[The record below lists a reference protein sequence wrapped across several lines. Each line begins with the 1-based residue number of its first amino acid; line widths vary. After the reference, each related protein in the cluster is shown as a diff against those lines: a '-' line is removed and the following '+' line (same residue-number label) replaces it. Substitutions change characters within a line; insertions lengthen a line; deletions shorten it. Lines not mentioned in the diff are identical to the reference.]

1 MSSSVTSWARIFY
14 RKYSSH
20 CIWFKKLEIGNLE
33 YNPPMSIPRFIVIDV
48 VPPHTHVEDSQK
60 RLEETIQLIHT
71 LTGGVGIVSHIIQ
84 QRIHPDQTT
93 YVGKGKVEEL
103 FDLVKRERIDTLV
116 LNDIVSA
123 NQVYN
128 LKMALWK
135 ADPDVAVWDRVDLIL
150 KIFQKHA
157 RTAEGKLQIE
167 LAAMQHM
174 GPRIYGMGMIMSRQG
189 GGVGTR
195 GIGETNTERMKRH
208 WRDAMREVKLKLEK
222 FQKDQTTRIQKRR
235 EQGVRT
241 VAIVGYT
248 NAGKTTLFNA
258 LTGKHKLEKD
268 VLFATL
274 DSATG
279 YLKHQAN
286 GEWRMA
292 NGSVHSPILVSDT
305 IGFIKNLPPK
315 LIQAFRSTL
324 METVNADLLV
334 HVVDASDPDIE
345 EKIETVQRTLRDLGV
360 EDKPAIMVLNK
371 VDLPPGADMQ
381 KIKDIIQV
389 YKPVCLAAND
399 SDSTKTLGQKIAE
412 SLQQ

>member
-1 MSSSVTSWARIFY
+1 
-14 RKYSSH
+14 
-20 CIWFKKLEIGNLE
+20 
-33 YNPPMSIPRFIVIDV
+33 MSIPRFIVIDV
-48 VPPHTHVEDSQK
+48 VPPHTHIDESKK

-71 LTGGVGIVSHIIQ
+71 LTGGKGIIRHIVQ
-84 QRIHPDQTT
+84 QRIHTDQTT

-103 FDLVKRERIDTLV
+103 FELVKKENVDTLV
-116 LNDIVSA
+116 LNDIVSS

-135 ADPDVAVWDRVDLIL
+135 ADPDIVVWDRVDLIL

-157 RTAEGKLQIE
+157 KTAEGKLQIE

-174 GPRIYGMGMIMSRQG
+174 GPRIFGMGMIMSRQG

-208 WRDAMREVKLKLEK
+208 WRDAMREVRQKLEK
-222 FQKDQTTRIQKRR
+222 FQKNQQTRIEKRQ
-235 EQGVRT
+235 EQGIKT

-248 NAGKTTLFNA
+248 NAGKTTLFNM
-258 LTGKHKLEKD
+258 LTGKAKLEKD

-274 DSATG
+274 DSSTG
-279 YLKHQAN
+279 YLKHSVQ
-286 GEWRMA
+286 
-292 NGSVHSPILVSDT
+292 GSKFKVQSEEETMQDNVSFKPYNLTNLQPILVSDT

-315 LIQAFRSTL
+315 LVQAFRSTL
-324 METVNADLLV
+324 LETVNADLLV

-360 EDKPAIMVLNK
+360 EDKPTIMVLNK
-371 VDLPPGADMQ
+371 FDLPPATDIQ

-389 YKPVCLAAND
+389 YKPVCV
-399 SDSTKTLGQKIAE
+399 SVKETDSTKALTERIVA
-412 SLQQ
+412 SLQK

>member
-1 MSSSVTSWARIFY
+1 
-14 RKYSSH
+14 
-20 CIWFKKLEIGNLE
+20 
-33 YNPPMSIPRFIVIDV
+33 
-48 VPPHTHVEDSQK
+48 
-60 RLEETIQLIHT
+60 LEETIQLIHT

>member
-1 MSSSVTSWARIFY
+1 MKT
-14 RKYSSH
+14 
-20 CIWFKKLEIGNLE
+20 
-33 YNPPMSIPRFIVIDV
+33 PRFIVIDV
-48 VPPHTHVEDSQK
+48 VPPHTHTDESKK

-71 LTGGVGIVSHIIQ
+71 LTGGKGDIRHIVQ

-93 YVGKGKVEEL
+93 YVGKGKVTEL
-103 FDLVKRERIDTLV
+103 FDLVKKEAIDTLV
-116 LNDIVSA
+116 LNDIVSS

-128 LKMALWK
+128 LKMALWD
-135 ADPDVAVWDRVDLIL
+135 ADPDVTVWDRVDLIL

-174 GPRIYGMGMIMSRQG
+174 GPRIFGMGMIMSRQG

-208 WRDAMREVKLKLEK
+208 WRDAMREVRLKLEK
-222 FQKDQTTRIQKRR
+222 YQSNQQTRIEKRQ
-235 EQGVRT
+235 EKGIKT

-248 NAGKTTLFNA
+248 NAGKTTLFNM
-258 LTGKHKLEKD
+258 LTGKAKLEKD

-279 YLKHQAN
+279 YLKYKAQSQKTEN
-286 GEWRMA
+286 RDDSSFQPY
-292 NGSVHSPILVSDT
+292 NLTNIQPILISDT

-315 LIQAFRSTL
+315 LVQAFRSTL
-324 METVNADLLV
+324 LETVNADLLV

-360 EDKPAIMVLNK
+360 EDKPTIMVLNK
-371 VDLPPGADMQ
+371 FDLPPATDIQ
-381 KIKDIIQV
+381 KIKDIMQV
-389 YKPVCLAAND
+389 YKPFCVSVKEA
-399 SDSTKTLGQKIAE
+399 DSTKGLTEKIVQTLQR
-412 SLQQ
+412 

>member
-1 MSSSVTSWARIFY
+1 
-14 RKYSSH
+14 
-20 CIWFKKLEIGNLE
+20 
-33 YNPPMSIPRFIVIDV
+33 MSIPRFIVIDV

-235 EQGVRT
+235 EQGIRT

-279 YLKHQAN
+279 YLKYQTLNSKLETRTGEDVLAN
-286 GEWRMA
+286 S
-292 NGSVHSPILVSDT
+292 SVHSPFAISAKGGSASGGRHSPILISDT

-345 EKIETVQRTLRDLGV
+345 EKIETVQRTLHDLGV
-360 EDKPAIMVLNK
+360 EDKPTIMVLNK

-389 YKPVCLAAND
+389 YKPVCLSAND
-399 SDSTKTLGQKIAE
+399 SDSTKTLGQKIVE
-412 SLQQ
+412 TLQLRK

>member
-1 MSSSVTSWARIFY
+1 MSAQ
-14 RKYSSH
+14 
-20 CIWFKKLEIGNLE
+20 
-33 YNPPMSIPRFIVIDV
+33 IPRFIVIDV
-48 VPPHTHVEDSQK
+48 VPPHTRIAESEK
-60 RLEETIQLIHT
+60 RLQETIQLIHT
-71 LTGGVGIVSHIIQ
+71 LTGGKGIIRHIVQ

-93 YVGKGKVEEL
+93 YVGKGKVAEL
-103 FDLVKRERIDTLV
+103 FELVKREPVDTLV
-116 LNDIVSA
+116 LNDIVSS

-128 LKMALWK
+128 LKMALWD
-135 ADPDVAVWDRVDLIL
+135 ADPDITVWDRVDLIL

-174 GPRIYGMGMIMSRQG
+174 GPRIFGMGMILSRQG

-208 WRDAMREVKLKLEK
+208 WRDAMREVRLKLAK
-222 FQKDQTTRIQKRR
+222 YQNNQQTRIEKRQER
-235 EQGVRT
+235 GIKT

-248 NAGKTTLFNA
+248 NAGKTTLFNT
-258 LTGKHKLEKD
+258 LTGKAKLEKD

-279 YLKHQAN
+279 YLKQFK
-286 GEWRMA
+286 
-292 NGSVHSPILVSDT
+292 VHSSQFMDKNKDAELYSIHELSTMNHAPILVSDT

-315 LIQAFRSTL
+315 LVQAFRSTL
-324 METVNADLLV
+324 LETVNADLLV

-360 EDKPAIMVLNK
+360 EDKPTIMVLNK
-371 VDLPPGADMQ
+371 FDLPPGADIQ
-381 KIKDIIQV
+381 KIKDIIHV
-389 YKPVCLAAND
+389 YQPVCVSVKEA
-399 SDSTKTLGQKIAE
+399 DSTKTLTEKIVT
-412 SLQQ
+412 SL

>member
-1 MSSSVTSWARIFY
+1 MTTPSFV
-14 RKYSSH
+14 
-20 CIWFKKLEIGNLE
+20 
-33 YNPPMSIPRFIVIDV
+33 VIDV
-48 VPPHTHVEDSQK
+48 VPPHTHTDESKK

-71 LTGGVGIVSHIIQ
+71 LTGGKGIIRHIVQ

-103 FDLVKRERIDTLV
+103 FDLVKRESIDTLV
-116 LNDIVSA
+116 LNDIVSS

-135 ADPDVAVWDRVDLIL
+135 ADPDIVVWDRVDLIL

-174 GPRIYGMGMIMSRQG
+174 GPRIFGMGMIMSRQG

-208 WRDAMREVKLKLEK
+208 WRDAMREVRLKLEK
-222 FQKDQTTRIQKRR
+222 FQKNQQTRIEKRQ
-235 EQGVRT
+235 EQGIKT

-248 NAGKTTLFNA
+248 NAGKTTLFNM
-258 LTGKHKLEKD
+258 LTGKAKLEKD

-279 YLKHQAN
+279 YLKYKTQNSKSACPDAI
-286 GEWRMA
+286 GETLTKEDLSQSALGTW
-292 NGSVHSPILVSDT
+292 HSGLGTIPPILVSDT

-315 LIQAFRSTL
+315 LVQAFRSTL
-324 METVNADLLV
+324 LETVNADLLV

-360 EDKPAIMVLNK
+360 EDKPIIMVLNK
-371 VDLPPGADMQ
+371 FDLPPGADIQ

-389 YKPVCLAAND
+389 YNPVCV
-399 SDSTKTLGQKIAE
+399 SVKETESTKALTEKIVE
-412 SLQQ
+412 SLQVG

>member
-1 MSSSVTSWARIFY
+1 
-14 RKYSSH
+14 
-20 CIWFKKLEIGNLE
+20 
-33 YNPPMSIPRFIVIDV
+33 MSIPRFIVIDV
-48 VPPHTHVEDSQK
+48 VLPHTRPEESQK

-71 LTGGVGIVSHIIQ
+71 LTGGKGIISHIVQ

-103 FDLVKRERIDTLV
+103 FELVKKESVDTLV

-135 ADPDVAVWDRVDLIL
+135 ADPDIAVWDRVDLIL

-174 GPRIYGMGMIMSRQG
+174 GPRIFGMGMIMSRQG

-208 WRDAMREVKLKLEK
+208 WRDAMREVRLKLEK
-222 FQKDQTTRIQKRR
+222 FQKNQQTRIDKRQ
-235 EQGVRT
+235 EQGVKT

-258 LTGKHKLEKD
+258 LTGKAKLEKN

-274 DSATG
+274 DSSTG
-279 YLKHQAN
+279 YLQYKNKKPQPDGLN
-286 GEWRMA
+286 MA
-292 NGSVHSPILVSDT
+292 EYTAYVAPPPILVSDT

-315 LIQAFRSTL
+315 LVQAFRSTL
-324 METVNADLLV
+324 LETVNADLLV

-345 EKIETVQRTLRDLGV
+345 EKIETVQRTLVDLKV
-360 EDKPAIMVLNK
+360 EDKPTIMVLNK
-371 VDLPPGADMQ
+371 FDLPPATDIQ
-381 KIKDIIQV
+381 KIKDIMQV
-389 YKPVCLAAND
+389 YTPVCVSAKEPESAEAL
-399 SDSTKTLGQKIAE
+399 TQRIVE
-412 SLQQ
+412 SLQK

>member
-1 MSSSVTSWARIFY
+1 MTTPS
-14 RKYSSH
+14 
-20 CIWFKKLEIGNLE
+20 
-33 YNPPMSIPRFIVIDV
+33 FIVIDV
-48 VPPHTHVEDSQK
+48 VPPHTHTDESQK

-71 LTGGVGIVSHIIQ
+71 LTGGKGIIRHIVQ

-103 FDLVKRERIDTLV
+103 FELVKRESIDTLV
-116 LNDIVSA
+116 LNDIVSS

-135 ADPDVAVWDRVDLIL
+135 ADSDITVWDRVDLIL

-174 GPRIYGMGMIMSRQG
+174 GPRIYGLGMVLSRQG

-195 GIGETNTERMKRH
+195 GIGETNIERMKRH
-208 WRDAMREVKLKLEK
+208 WRDAIREVKLKLEK
-222 FQKDQTTRIQKRR
+222 YQKDQQMRIEKRQ
-235 EQGVRT
+235 EKGIKT

-248 NAGKTTLFNA
+248 NAGKTTLFNM
-258 LTGKHKLEKD
+258 LTGKAKLEKD

-279 YLKHQAN
+279 YLKYQTLNSKSEILTEEAPSSLN
-286 GEWRMA
+286 QSFQPY
-292 NGSVHSPILVSDT
+292 NLTNLQPILVSDT

-315 LIQAFRSTL
+315 LVQAFRSTL
-324 METVNADLLV
+324 LETVNADLLV

-360 EDKPAIMVLNK
+360 EDKPTIMVLNK
-371 VDLPPGADMQ
+371 FDLPPATDIQ

-389 YKPVCLAAND
+389 YKPVCV
-399 SDSTKTLGQKIAE
+399 SSKETDSTKLLAQTIADALQK
-412 SLQQ
+412 Q

>member
-1 MSSSVTSWARIFY
+1 MKT
-14 RKYSSH
+14 
-20 CIWFKKLEIGNLE
+20 
-33 YNPPMSIPRFIVIDV
+33 PRFIVIDV
-48 VPPHTHVEDSQK
+48 VPPHTHTDESQK

-71 LTGGVGIVSHIIQ
+71 LTGGKGIISHIVQ

-103 FDLVKRERIDTLV
+103 FELVKKENVDTLV
-116 LNDIVSA
+116 LNDIVSS

-135 ADPDVAVWDRVDLIL
+135 ADPDITVWDRVDLIL

-208 WRDAMREVKLKLEK
+208 WRDAMREVRLKLEK
-222 FQKDQTTRIQKRR
+222 FQKNQQTRIEKRQ
-235 EQGVRT
+235 EQGIKT

-248 NAGKTTLFNA
+248 NAGKTTLFNM
-258 LTGKHKLEKD
+258 LTGKAKLEKD

-274 DSATG
+274 DSSTG
-279 YLKHQAN
+279 YLKYKTLNSKSARPDVI
-286 GEWRMA
+286 GEILTEENLSQSALGTWYS
-292 NGSVHSPILVSDT
+292 GLGTSPPILVSDT

-315 LIQAFRSTL
+315 LVQAFRSTL
-324 METVNADLLV
+324 LETVNADLLV

-360 EDKPAIMVLNK
+360 EDKPTIMVLNK
-371 VDLPPGADMQ
+371 FDLPPGAEIQ

-389 YKPVCLAAND
+389 YKPVCV
-399 SDSTKTLGQKIAE
+399 SVKETDSTKALTEKIVE
-412 SLQQ
+412 SLQK

>member
-1 MSSSVTSWARIFY
+1 
-14 RKYSSH
+14 
-20 CIWFKKLEIGNLE
+20 
-33 YNPPMSIPRFIVIDV
+33 MSIPRFIVIDV
-48 VPPHTHVEDSQK
+48 VPPHTHTDESQK

-71 LTGGVGIVSHIIQ
+71 LTGGKGVISHIVQ

-103 FDLVKRERIDTLV
+103 FELVKKESVDTLV
-116 LNDIVSA
+116 LNDIVSS

-135 ADPDVAVWDRVDLIL
+135 ADPDIVVWDRVDLIL

-157 RTAEGKLQIE
+157 KTAEGKLQIE

-174 GPRIYGMGMIMSRQG
+174 GPRIFGMGMIMSRQG

-208 WRDAMREVKLKLEK
+208 WRDAMREVRLKLEK
-222 FQKDQTTRIQKRR
+222 FQKNQQTRIEKRH
-235 EQGVRT
+235 EQGIKT

-248 NAGKTTLFNA
+248 NAGKTTLFNM
-258 LTGKHKLEKD
+258 LTGKAKLEKD

-279 YLKHQAN
+279 YLKLSIQ
-286 GEWRMA
+286 
-292 NGSVHSPILVSDT
+292 HSALSTYTPILVSDT

-315 LIQAFRSTL
+315 LVQAFRSTL
-324 METVNADLLV
+324 LETVNADLLV

-360 EDKPAIMVLNK
+360 EDKPTIMVLNK
-371 VDLPPGADMQ
+371 FDLPPGADIQ

-389 YKPVCLAAND
+389 HKPVCV
-399 SDSTKTLGQKIAE
+399 SSKETDSTKLLAQTIANTLQK
-412 SLQQ
+412 Q

>member
-1 MSSSVTSWARIFY
+1 
-14 RKYSSH
+14 
-20 CIWFKKLEIGNLE
+20 
-33 YNPPMSIPRFIVIDV
+33 MSIPRFIVIDV
-48 VPPHTHVEDSQK
+48 VPPHTHIDESQK
-60 RLEETIQLIHT
+60 RLEETIRLIHT
-71 LTGGVGIVSHIIQ
+71 LTGGKGVISHIVQ

-103 FDLVKRERIDTLV
+103 FELVKRESIDTLV
-116 LNDIVSA
+116 LNDIVSS

-135 ADPDVAVWDRVDLIL
+135 ADPDITVWDRVDLIL

-157 RTAEGKLQIE
+157 KTAEGKLQIE

-174 GPRIYGMGMIMSRQG
+174 GPRIYGMGMVLSRQG

-208 WRDAMREVKLKLEK
+208 WRDAMREVRFKLEK
-222 FQKDQTTRIQKRR
+222 FQKNQQTRIEKRH
-235 EQGVRT
+235 EQGIKT

-248 NAGKTTLFNA
+248 NAGKTTLFNM
-258 LTGKHKLEKD
+258 LTGKAKLEKD

-279 YLKHQAN
+279 YLKLGIQ
-286 GEWRMA
+286 
-292 NGSVHSPILVSDT
+292 HSAFSTYTPILVSDT

-315 LIQAFRSTL
+315 LVQAFRSTL
-324 METVNADLLV
+324 LETVNADLLV

-360 EDKPAIMVLNK
+360 ENKPTIMVLNK
-371 VDLPPGADMQ
+371 FDLPPATDIQ

-389 YKPVCLAAND
+389 YKPVCVSSKEA
-399 SDSTKTLGQKIAE
+399 DSTKALSQKIVE
-412 SLQQ
+412 SL